1 MRAGDRRSSSLA
13 RQTFRQ
19 TAHLDIESIMF
30 LATENKAQR
39 LLYLSYI
46 GKVSVADLE
55 RGYDDIKS
63 ILADFPLGFRL
74 LADFSLLE
82 SVDLACV
89 DVIGRMMELMD
100 GHGLELIVR
109 VVPDSSKDFG
119 FKIIAIFH
127 YSRNPRMI
135 GCETM
140 QEAARALGL

>member
-1 MRAGDRRSSSLA
+1 
-13 RQTFRQ
+13 
-19 TAHLDIESIMF
+19 MF
-30 LATENKAQR
+30 LATANKAQR

-46 GKVSVADLE
+46 GQVSVADLE

-63 ILADFPLGFRL
+63 ILADFPAGFRL

-82 SVDLACV
+82 SVDIACV

-109 VVPDSSKDFG
+109 VVPDPSKDFG